1 MGLFEG
7 KCRRLSNDLQEERRL
22 LAEERETLSA
32 ALLSLKTSEENSIKL
47 EAESRDLR
55 AESVV
60 LRKMSPSGTIVRKSC
75 RLRSRFW
82 RRK

>member
-1 MGLFEG
+1 MILT
-7 KCRRLSNDLQEERRL
+7 
-22 LAEERETLSA
+22 EERERLSA

-60 LRKMSPSGTIVRKSC
+60 LRKMSPSGTVVRKSC
-75 RLRSRFW
+75 
-82 RRK
+82 

>member
-7 KCRRLSNDLQEERRL
+7 KCMRLFDDLEEKRCL
-22 LAEERETLSA
+22 LAEERERLSA

-60 LRKMSPSGTIVRKSC
+60 LRKMSPSGTVVRKSC
-75 RLRSRFW
+75 
-82 RRK
+82 